1 MARKIYKSLFRG
13 IGHHLPANSVSNVEL
28 SKTIDT
34 NDAWISERTGIR
46 ARHIATPDECTSQLG
61 IAAAKKALANSGME
75 AQELDLIIAAT
86 LSPDYYFP
94 GIGCMIQHGLQ
105 APHIG
110 ALDIRQQCSGFVHAV
125 SIADAFIRA
134 GQAKKILVVCAEI
147 QTTIMDMTT
156 RGRDMAVLFGDGAG
170 ACVLEAQEVTES
182 QIPTAT
188 NTERGIIDGLMG
200 GDGGGAEML
209 IMRAP
214 GTSQPEFISHA
225 NLDEGTRW
233 PHMEGRTVF
242 KHAVTRMCESAET
255 LLKRNGI
262 KASDLTLVAPHQANL
277 RISEMV
283 REKLGLPPEK
293 VFNNIHK
300 YGNTTA
306 ATIPLVL
313 SEAVEEGKLKQGDL
327 LLTVAFGAGFTW
339 GANLIRW

>member
-75 AQELDLIIAAT
+75 AQELDLIIAA
-86 LSPDYYFP
+86 
-94 GIGCMIQHGLQ
+94 
-105 APHIG
+105 
-110 ALDIRQQCSGFVHAV
+110 
-125 SIADAFIRA
+125 
-134 GQAKKILVVCAEI
+134 
-147 QTTIMDMTT
+147 T

-262 KASDLTLVAPHQANL
+262 KASDLTLVAPHQANH